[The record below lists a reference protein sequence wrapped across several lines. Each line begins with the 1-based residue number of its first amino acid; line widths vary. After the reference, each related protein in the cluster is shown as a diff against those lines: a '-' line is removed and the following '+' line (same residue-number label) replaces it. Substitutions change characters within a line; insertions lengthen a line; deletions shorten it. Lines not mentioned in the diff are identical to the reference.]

1 MFEWLTLE
9 LIISSVAFLL
19 TVILTTMLSGVLV
32 KMGSRYGKMIG
43 SPAFQSKEKLYWA
56 FLGEAILLSV
66 TFAYFESAMVMFVR
80 VNMTWLPSI
89 IVEAFIVYYIWFC
102 GTFKFKIRWQPVLLP
117 QLIVALN
124 YFVLFH

>member
-43 SPAFQSKEKLYWA
+43 SPAFQSKEKLYWRFWA
-56 FLGEAILLSV
+56 RRFS
-66 TFAYFESAMVMFVR
+66 F
-80 VNMTWLPSI
+80 
-89 IVEAFIVYYIWFC
+89 
-102 GTFKFKIRWQPVLLP
+102 Q
-117 QLIVALN
+117 
-124 YFVLFH
+124 